1 LGNKNIER
9 LGGNMTKTEK
19 AEKIIELKQEKK
31 SKDLNIYQ
39 KMNLIMKDVKGINK
53 DGMNSHQ
60 KYKYVSHDQV
70 AGLLHKPLADYGIM
84 VIPTIKGIQQDGNRT
99 MVDMDIGFV
108 NIENPEDRV
117 HVRYLGYGIDPQD
130 KGIGKAVSYAVKY
143 CLLKTFCLETG
154 DDVEKDNMDHI
165 PAKTEIEDIE
175 KLFKDVIPSTENFEE
190 ILKYVSFCAKKFKKE
205 EEIIKRS
212 AISQTGKFLA
222 SYKQWK
228 EAEISE

>member
-1 LGNKNIER
+1 
-9 LGGNMTKTEK
+9 MAKTEK

-39 KMNLIMKDVKGINK
+39 KMNLVMKDVKGINK

-84 VIPTIKGIQQDGNRT
+84 VIPTIKGLQQDGNRT

-108 NIENPEDRV
+108 NIENPEDRI

-154 DDVEKDNMDHI
+154 DDVEKDNMDYI
-165 PAKTEIEDIE
+165 PAKMDYTSAKTETEDID
-175 KLFKDVIPSTENFEE
+175 KLFKDALPSKENLEE
-190 ILKYVSFCAKKFKKE
+190 ILRYVSFCAKKFKKE

-212 AISQTGKFLA
+212 AISQIEKFLA
-222 SYKQWK
+222 GYKQWK
-228 EAEISE
+228 ESEISE